1 MIKLF
6 SWAMVTVAVVLSF
19 IPSCAPPAEAPPQYI
34 LRMGI
39 IPTQSCLPYLVMK
52 EKGLDKKYGLELIST
67 EFPGGDPVIAA
78 IVAGKLDMGIGGS
91 ISVLTAAE
99 NGMIPGKIVPVAA
112 INLVDAEHPFIGV
125 VVSHSINGWKDLEGR
140 QIAINAVNSPNM
152 AGIKGRLQIEG
163 VKDYKLPIL
172 SFANMGLAVADGTVD
187 AATLVEPYLTQS
199 LLRNDGKFLDWI
211 VGGPPFEKM
220 QMTMLYFNGG
230 LYRSNPQ
237 AVKAFLRAYV
247 DALDWIAA
255 NKDESRAI
263 IGKMM
268 KLSNEVTQKMRLMN
282 FSRDGR
288 NNPELLDSMQPVL
301 ISVGMLKEPIPASKL
316 YDETLLVEVLKER
329 NR

>member
-1 MIKLF
+1 MFKLF
-6 SWAMVTVAVVLSF
+6 SWAMVICAATIVI
-19 IPSCAPPAEAPPQYI
+19 IPACAPPAEAPLQYS

-52 EKGLDKKYGLELIST
+52 EKGLDKKYGLELITT
-67 EFPGGDPVIAA
+67 EFPGGDPVVAA
-78 IVAGKLDMGIGGS
+78 VAAGKLDLGIGGS
-91 ISVLTAAE
+91 ISVLTAA
-99 NGMIPGKIVPVAA
+99 GDGLIPDKLVPVAS
-112 INLVDAEHPFIGV
+112 INLVDPEHPFIGV
-125 VVSHSINGWKDLEGR
+125 VVSHSINGWKDLEGK

-152 AGIKGRLQIEG
+152 AGIKGRLQLEG

-172 SFANMGLAVADGTVD
+172 SFANMGLAVAGGTVD

-220 QMTMLYFNGG
+220 QMTMLYFNGN

-247 DALDWIAA
+247 EALEWIGNNPA
-255 NKDESRAI
+255 ESRAI

-268 KLSNEVTQKMRLMN
+268 NLSNEVTQKMRLMN
-282 FSRDGR
+282 FSLDGR
-288 NNPELLDSMQPVL
+288 NNPELLESMQPVL
-301 ISVGMLKEPIPASKL
+301 ISVGMLKAPIPAGRL
-316 YDETLLVEVLKER
+316 YDETLLIEVLRER

>member
-6 SWAMVTVAVVLSF
+6 SLAMVIFAVTLV
-19 IPSCAPPAEAPPQYI
+19 ITPACTPSAEAPPQYR

-52 EKGLDKKYGLELIST
+52 ERGLDKKYGLELIST

-78 IVAGKLDMGIGGS
+78 IAAGKLDMGIGGS

-125 VVSHSINGWKDLEGR
+125 VVSHSINGWKDLEGK

-152 AGIKGRLQIEG
+152 AAIKGRLQIEG

-220 QMTMLYFNGG
+220 QMTMLYFNGDI
-230 LYRSNPQ
+230 YRNNPQ
-237 AVKAFLRAYV
+237 EVKAFLRAYV

-268 KLSNEVTQKMRLMN
+268 NLSNEVTQKMRLMN
-282 FSRDGR
+282 FSLDGR
-288 NNPELLDSMQPVL
+288 NNPQLLESMQPVM
-301 ISVGMLKEPIPASKL
+301 INVGMLKAPIPANRL
-316 YDETLLVEVLKER
+316 YDETLLNEVLRER